1 MKTEHYMSEF
11 QPGISVIL
19 MIAVTVVLACV
30 PGLLFFAWGF
40 PVLIFF
46 LEQKSGF
53 VKQKA
58 KHLAAAYMSYAIIQL
73 VLAAITLIIYIVSGI
88 IAGFVFFGRL
98 ENLWGTAV
106 GEIVMS
112 ILGALV
118 IAAYAIFSIIM
129 AVKTYKNEDFKIPI
143 VFGFAPRAVDSLIA
157 KIEEAL
163 EKGRAQKK
171 E

>member
-11 QPGISVIL
+11 QPAIGVIL
-19 MIAVTVVLACV
+19 MIAVTAALACV
-30 PGLLFFAWGF
+30 PGLMFVAWGF
-40 PVLIFF
+40 PALIFF

-73 VLAAITLIIYIVSGI
+73 ALAVITLIIYFVSGI
-88 IAGFVFFGRL
+88 IAGLVFFGRL
-98 ENLWGTAV
+98 ENLWGMAV

-112 ILGALV
+112 VLGALV
-118 IAAYAIFSIIM
+118 IVAYAVFSIMM

-143 VFGFAPRAVDSLIA
+143 VFGFAPRAVDALIA

-163 EKGRAQKK
+163 EKRRAQKK
-171 E
+171 G